1 MGLLQE
7 EVLMGKVPRLQV
19 PAELLG
25 REALHLVVQWGRVVL
40 QLVLLAGMVQEDQED
55 MVVHQVVQQ
64 DKIQTC
70 LVVGMVPPPTDCR
83 VVVHNLAV
91 VEVHSQT
98 AGEESILLGKV
109 GAHTLAEVLG
119 EGDLWLLA
127 VLGQ

>member
-25 REALHLVVQWGRVVL
+25 REALHLV
-40 QLVLLAGMVQEDQED
+40 LLAGMVQEDQED

-70 LVVGMVPPPTDCR
+70 LQRKFTQI
-83 VVVHNLAV
+83 
-91 VEVHSQT
+91 SY
-98 AGEESILLGKV
+98 
-109 GAHTLAEVLG
+109 HTFYYFRDVS
-119 EGDLWLLA
+119 
-127 VLGQ
+127 

>member
-19 PAELLG
+19 PSELLG

-64 DKIQTC
+64 DKVQTC
-70 LVVGMVPPPTDCR
+70 LQRKFTQI
-83 VVVHNLAV
+83 
-91 VEVHSQT
+91 SY
-98 AGEESILLGKV
+98 
-109 GAHTLAEVLG
+109 HTFYYFRDVS
-119 EGDLWLLA
+119 
-127 VLGQ
+127 